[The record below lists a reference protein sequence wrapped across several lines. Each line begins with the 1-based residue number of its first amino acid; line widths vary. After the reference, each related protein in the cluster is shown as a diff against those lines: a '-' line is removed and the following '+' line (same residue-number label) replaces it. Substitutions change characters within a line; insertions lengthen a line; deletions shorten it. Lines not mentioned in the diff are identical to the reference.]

1 MRLLAELLTRWGW
14 IGNGPFWRTEHFWFA
29 LAALILPF
37 GWVLFFM
44 PLDAIRARLQPVRIR
59 VRTFIGR

>member
-14 IGNGPFWRTEHFWFA
+14 IGNGPWWRSEQFWLA
-29 LAALILPF
+29 LAALVLPF

-44 PLDAIRARLQPVRIR
+44 RLDAIRDRLQPVRVR
-59 VRTFIGR
+59 VRGLIRR